1 MKAYWRSGG
10 TAPRILDFG
19 TRWKRVVG
27 FTLRPLYTQGKSRWY
42 PLDNV
47 ARTRDMLNA
56 YISVGKTEQRSRL
69 GDTGIDGT
77 HIIKRNLKEVEYEGK
92 D

>member
-1 MKAYWRSGG
+1 
-10 TAPRILDFG
+10 
-19 TRWKRVVG
+19 
-27 FTLRPLYTQGKSRWY
+27 
-42 PLDNV
+42 
-47 ARTRDMLNA
+47 MLNA